1 VIEYGSL
8 LAALQETPAR
18 AWLKTL
24 PDDLKKA
31 LSPNAHGN
39 LPVWLNTLNALPSIS
54 TSHTEFNQACIQI
67 GEESEL
73 NPAQQ
78 EHLTQRLQTLIPWR
92 KGPYRLFGI
101 HIDSEWRSD
110 LKWERIRKHIQTLDG
125 RLVLDVGCGSGY
137 HCWRMIGAGATR
149 VIGID
154 PTLLFVAQFHAL
166 KHFVPALSVDILPL
180 ALEQLPSNLQA
191 FDSVFSMGVLYHRR
205 SPIDHLLQLRDCLR
219 PGGELIL
226 ETLVIEGSSDDV
238 LTPRDRYAKMRNVWF
253 IPSIPTLERWL
264 QRCGFEKIRCIDATA
279 TKTEEQRQTDW
290 SAGASLTDFLA
301 TGDCTQTVEGYP
313 APLRAT
319 MIAERRRSKQ

>member
-1 VIEYGSL
+1 VIEYDSL
-8 LAALQETPAR
+8 LKALQTTPAR
-18 AWLKTL
+18 AWLKKL

-31 LSPNAHGN
+31 LAPNAHGK
-39 LPVWLNTLNALPSIS
+39 LPVWLNTLDALPNIS
-54 TSHTEFNQACIQI
+54 TNYTQLNQAYIQI
-67 GEESEL
+67 GGKSEL
-73 NPAQQ
+73 SSAQQ
-78 EHLTQRLQTLIPWR
+78 KQLTKSLQTLIPWR
-92 KGPYRLFGI
+92 KGPYHLFGI

-137 HCWRMIGAGATR
+137 HCWRMAGAGAAR
-149 VIGID
+149 VIGVD
-154 PTLLFVAQFHAL
+154 PTLLFVTQFHAL
-166 KHFVPALSVDILPL
+166 KHFAPELPVDVLPL

-226 ETLVIEGSSDDV
+226 ETLVIEGNSDDI

-264 QRCGFEKIRCIDATA
+264 QRCGFEKIRCINVTP
-279 TKTEEQRQTDW
+279 TKIEEQRQTNW
-290 SAGASLTDFLA
+290 SAGASLADFLA
-301 TGDCTQTVEGYP
+301 TDDCTRTVEGYP
-313 APLRAT
+313 APLRAI
-319 MIAERRRSKQ
+319 MIAERK